1 MSDTEH
7 RADLPDIEADPWTRF
22 DMWAQRAHD
31 HMLEA
36 IEIER
41 TRGDNESSVRS
52 PTCTTTPRTSPT
64 LSPQPQRHTT
74 THATATP
81 DDLVNT
87 ARQSRGFPPAQR
99 LRILARDT
107 A

>member
-1 MSDTEH
+1 VSDTEH

-41 TRGDNESSVRS
+41 TRGDNESS
-52 PTCTTTPRTSPT
+52 CA
-64 LSPQPQRHTT
+64 LADMHD
-74 THATATP
+74 HAAYVAHALASASAP
-81 DDLVNT
+81 HHHARNRNT
-87 ARQSRGFPPAQR
+87 R
-99 LRILARDT
+99 
-107 A
+107 